1 MYLSFLCERKLAASF
16 PFCFFS
22 VVPMV
27 IDRTER
33 GLLENRKGGYRSN
46 GRYRSCGSTFNVFV
60 KVKEPFTLFSLSLFP
75 KVREPSCSSQK
86 THAFHTSYKKATK
99 ENNKMFVEDH
109 LIAKT
114 DGVTPL
120 VSIQKQRHHLL
131 QIQFSNS
138 KLFQIFE
145 NSTLLRNF
153 KLFYMQVV
161 PT

>member
-1 MYLSFLCERKLAASF
+1 MGVTGLVAAHLTYLLKSRSLL
-16 PFCFFS
+16 PFSPSAF
-22 VVPMV
+22 
-27 IDRTER
+27 
-33 GLLENRKGGYRSN
+33 
-46 GRYRSCGSTFNVFV
+46 
-60 KVKEPFTLFSLSLFP
+60 FP